1 MYVYDYQA
9 DERIREAVCRRYAM
23 AAEYYQEL
31 LNGLG
36 SSGPGEGE
44 ESITL
49 GVVLSTIHVSGDP
62 KSLSFNSHAI
72 AGCPG

>member
-1 MYVYDYQA
+1 
-9 DERIREAVCRRYAM
+9 M

-49 GVVLSTIHVSGDP
+49 GVVLSTIHVVQVEERHKKPSSP
-62 KSLSFNSHAI
+62 S
-72 AGCPG
+72 